1 MMPIL
6 VLTGV
11 TLSNRFANILLISAQ
26 VTHALSRDRC
36 RGISPVIAPITMSL
50 TIVGALIIS

>member
-36 RGISPVIAPITMSL
+36 RGISPVIAPIITMSL
-50 TIVGALIIS
+50 TMGTLIIS